1 MDKLGRRK
9 RHNKHADRQID
20 KCSNCMTSL
29 IFDEIAVGISQTG
42 KSKDIGAEIKSY
54 HQKMRRNK

>member
-1 MDKLGRRK
+1 MLTWINWGEEKGIISM
-9 RHNKHADRQID
+9 QID